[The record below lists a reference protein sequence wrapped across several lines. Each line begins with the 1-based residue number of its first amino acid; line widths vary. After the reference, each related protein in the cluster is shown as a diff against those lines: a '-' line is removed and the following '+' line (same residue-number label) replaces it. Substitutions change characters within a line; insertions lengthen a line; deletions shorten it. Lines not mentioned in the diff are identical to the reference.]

1 MHQIKN
7 SLLTFDYK
15 CSQCDANYE
24 ITPELMLCP
33 ECEPGKKRGEPLKG
47 VLEVELKGT
56 PISDDPLDY
65 LPVEREFFPDIPVGN
80 TPLWH
85 PVRLLKK
92 HDFPELYFKDDGLN
106 PTGSLKDRASLLV
119 AAFARK
125 NGIDEVVV
133 ASTGNAGS
141 SMAGVGAAAG
151 LKVKLF
157 LPKTAPPAKMIQSLQ
172 YGADLVLA
180 EKNYDQAFALSLQYS
195 KKFGG
200 MNRNTAY
207 NPMTIEGK
215 KTVSIEI
222 FNQLDRVPDHV
233 FVSVGDG
240 VILSGLYKGFRDL
253 LQLKQIPRMPEIHA
267 IQASGSSAIFRAMSS
282 GEFQEQSAET
292 VADSISVNTPSN
304 GYLALKNLKSY
315 RGHCITLTD
324 EEILSAQKELSSS
337 CGLFSEPAAAAA
349 YAGFIKQ
356 KQYLDSNSTCVVL
369 LTGNGLKDINS
380 ASKNIVTPSK
390 TINSLD
396 ELN

>member
-1 MHQIKN
+1 M
-7 SLLTFDYK
+7 LTFDYK

-33 ECEPGKKRGEPLKG
+33 ECVLGQKKGEPLKG

-85 PVRLLKK
+85 PVRLFKK

-125 NGIDEVVV
+125 SCIDEVVV

-195 KKFGG
+195 KMFGG

-222 FNQLDRVPDHV
+222 FNQLGRVPDHV

-282 GEFQEQSAET
+282 GEFQEQPTQT
-292 VADSISVNTPSN
+292 VADSISVETPSN
-304 GYLALKNLKSY
+304 GYLALKNLKTY
-315 RGHCITLTD
+315 GGHCLTLND

-349 YAGFIKQ
+349 YAGFLKQ
-356 KQYLDSNSTCVVL
+356 KNKLNPNSTCVVL

>member
-1 MHQIKN
+1 M
-7 SLLTFDYK
+7 LTFEYK

-24 ITPELMLCP
+24 IIPELMLCP
-33 ECEPGKKRGEPLKG
+33 ECEPGKKSGEPLRG
-47 VLEVELKGT
+47 VLEVELKGS
-56 PISDDPLDY
+56 PISNDPLDY

-85 PVRLLKK
+85 PVRLFKK

-119 AAFARK
+119 AAFAKK
-125 NGIDEVVV
+125 NYIDEVVV

-141 SMAGVGAAAG
+141 SKAGVGAAAG

-180 EKNYDQAFALSLQYS
+180 EKNYDQAFALSIQYS

-222 FNQLDRVPDHV
+222 FNQLGRVPEHV

-267 IQASGSSAIFRAMSS
+267 IQASVSSSIFKAMSS
-282 GEFQEQSAET
+282 G
-292 VADSISVNTPSN
+292 
-304 GYLALKNLKSY
+304 
-315 RGHCITLTD
+315 
-324 EEILSAQKELSSS
+324 
-337 CGLFSEPAAAAA
+337 
-349 YAGFIKQ
+349 
-356 KQYLDSNSTCVVL
+356 
-369 LTGNGLKDINS
+369 
-380 ASKNIVTPSK
+380 
-390 TINSLD
+390 
-396 ELN
+396 

>member
-1 MHQIKN
+1 M
-7 SLLTFDYK
+7 LTFEYK

-24 ITPELMLCP
+24 IIPELMLCP
-33 ECEPGKKRGEPLKG
+33 ECEPGKKSGEPLRG
-47 VLEVELKGT
+47 VLEVELKGS
-56 PISDDPLDY
+56 PISNDPLDY

-85 PVRLLKK
+85 PERLFKK

-119 AAFARK
+119 AAFAKK
-125 NGIDEVVV
+125 NYIDEVVV

-180 EKNYDQAFALSLQYS
+180 EKNYDQAFALSIQYS

-222 FNQLDRVPDHV
+222 FNQLGRVPEHV

-267 IQASGSSAIFRAMSS
+267 IQASGSSSIFKAMSS
-282 GEFQEQSAET
+282 GEFQELAAET

-315 RGHCITLTD
+315 GGHCITLTD
-324 EEILSAQKELSSS
+324 EEILSAQKDLSSS

-349 YAGFIKQ
+349 YAGFTKQ
-356 KQYLDSNSTCVVL
+356 KQNLDSNSTCVVL

-380 ASKNIVTPSK
+380 ASKKILKPQK

>member
-1 MHQIKN
+1 M
-7 SLLTFDYK
+7 LTFEYK

-24 ITPELMLCP
+24 IIPELMLCP
-33 ECEPGKKRGEPLKG
+33 ECEPGKKSGEPLRG
-47 VLEVELKGT
+47 VLEVEFKGS
-56 PISDDPLDY
+56 PISNDPLDY

-85 PVRLLKK
+85 PERLFKK

-119 AAFARK
+119 AAFAKK
-125 NGIDEVVV
+125 NYIDEVVV

-180 EKNYDQAFALSLQYS
+180 EKNYDQAFALSIQYS

-222 FNQLDRVPDHV
+222 FNQLGRVPEHV

-267 IQASGSSAIFRAMSS
+267 IQASGSSSIFKAMFS
-282 GEFQEQSAET
+282 GEFQELAAET

-315 RGHCITLTD
+315 GGHCITLTD
-324 EEILSAQKELSSS
+324 EEILFAQKDLSSS

-349 YAGFIKQ
+349 YAGFSKQ
-356 KQYLDSNSTCVVL
+356 KQNLDSNSTCVVL

-380 ASKNIVTPSK
+380 ASKKILKPQK

>member
-1 MHQIKN
+1 M
-7 SLLTFDYK
+7 LTFEYK

-24 ITPELMLCP
+24 IIPELMLCP
-33 ECEPGKKRGEPLKG
+33 ECEPGKKSGEPLRG
-47 VLEVELKGT
+47 VLEVELKGS
-56 PISDDPLDY
+56 PISNDPLDY

-85 PVRLLKK
+85 PVRLFKK

-119 AAFARK
+119 AAFAKK
-125 NGIDEVVV
+125 NYIDEVVV

-180 EKNYDQAFALSLQYS
+180 EKNYDQAFALSIQYS

-222 FNQLDRVPDHV
+222 FNQLGRVPEHV

-267 IQASGSSAIFRAMSS
+267 IQASGSSSIFKAMSS
-282 GEFQEQSAET
+282 GEFQELAAET

-315 RGHCITLTD
+315 GGHCITLTD

>member
-1 MHQIKN
+1 M
-7 SLLTFDYK
+7 LTFEYK

-24 ITPELMLCP
+24 IIPELMLCP
-33 ECEPGKKRGEPLKG
+33 ECEPGKKSGEPLRG
-47 VLEVELKGT
+47 VLEVELKGS
-56 PISDDPLDY
+56 PISNDPLDY

-85 PVRLLKK
+85 PERLFKK

-119 AAFARK
+119 AAFAKK
-125 NGIDEVVV
+125 NYIDEVVV

-180 EKNYDQAFALSLQYS
+180 EKNYDQAFALSIQYS

-222 FNQLDRVPDHV
+222 FNQLGRVPEHV

-267 IQASGSSAIFRAMSS
+267 IQASGSSSIFKAMSS
-282 GEFQEQSAET
+282 GEFQELAAET

-315 RGHCITLTD
+315 GGHCITLTD

-369 LTGNGLKDINS
+369 LTGKGLKDINS
-380 ASKNIVTPSK
+380 ALKNIVIPSK

>member
-1 MHQIKN
+1 M
-7 SLLTFDYK
+7 LTFEYK

-24 ITPELMLCP
+24 IIPELMLCP
-33 ECEPGKKRGEPLKG
+33 KCEPGKKSGEPLRG
-47 VLEVELKGT
+47 VLEVELKGS
-56 PISDDPLDY
+56 PNSNDPLDY

-85 PVRLLKK
+85 PERLFKK

-119 AAFARK
+119 AAFAKK
-125 NGIDEVVV
+125 NYIDEVVV

-180 EKNYDQAFALSLQYS
+180 EKNYDQAFALSIQYS

-222 FNQLDRVPDHV
+222 FNQLGRVPEHV

-267 IQASGSSAIFRAMSS
+267 IQASGSSSIFKAMSS
-282 GEFQEQSAET
+282 GEFQELAAET

-315 RGHCITLTD
+315 GGHCITLTD

-390 TINSLD
+390 TINSLH